1 MKKASLFA
9 GALALAAIGIASPVL
24 AQDGMFKDVPNDHWA
39 YQALERLGA
48 DKVFIGDPDGT
59 FKGKRSLTRYE
70 MAMVVDRLIRMVD
83 EKFVKA
89 PLPEFPKPAAPGVSR
104 GDVEGMLGGY
114 AKKSDL
120 DGKADKSALA
130 GLAKQSDIDMIR
142 RMAAEFQTE
151 LTTLGVDV
159 DKVKKSLDNHEKRI
173 AAIEDAWK
181 KRVQVSGA
189 YNAYARSTFAQDGT
203 TLIDKD
209 GYTSAV
215 RGAADTAQILN
226 DFDLNI
232 KATPSENASIDVSL
246 NFGNYLG
253 YLGSVADLGSGNRG
267 GGQNGLPFQTSVYK
281 AVASFG
287 ASLPIVG
294 STAVSV
300 GRIPVKLTKY
310 TFHGVTV
317 DSYFTNVKSNGLIP
331 VDGATASFKVGP
343 FSVSTLAA
351 RHDNN
356 LLTTGLVNGG
366 ATFARAAGA
375 TAGFDALGFNLGVT
389 YVSYGLD
396 SDTRGTASDPG
407 TLTVQSITA
416 SRQLFGLPFSGEFA
430 QNDRSTNG
438 VDQNLSDN
446 TAYEVGTKIG
456 SGSWTLSGGYRQ
468 VEQNFSAPGN
478 WDRLG
483 TFQNPTNIKGA
494 YGTFNLNLGSRL
506 AASVTG
512 RDYKPVTGAGANL
525 ANVSTTLNYRLSP
538 VSEFSA
544 SVDKT
549 DNGSAVTQ
557 KFTSFNFSKQLSGNS
572 LFRLGYQIADH
583 ALSAVDSKGGIVT
596 SSYSVRF

>member
-9 GALALAAIGIASPVL
+9 GAVALATIGIVSPVL

-59 FKGKRSLTRYE
+59 FKGKRTLTRYE

-104 GDVEGMLGGY
+104 GDVEGMLGGL

-189 YNAYARSTFAQDGT
+189 YNAYARSTFAKDGT
-203 TLIDKD
+203 VLVDKD
-209 GYTSAV
+209 GYASAAA
-215 RGAADTAQILN
+215 GAADTAQLLN

-232 KATPSENASIDVSL
+232 KATPAENTSVDVSL

-253 YLGSVADLGSGNRG
+253 YLGSVADLGSGNRAG
-267 GGQNGLPFQTSVYK
+267 AQNGQPFNTSVYK

-287 ASLPIVG
+287 ASLPVVG

-300 GRIPVKLTKY
+300 GRIPFKATKY

-317 DSYFTNVKSNGLIP
+317 DSYFNNVKSNGAIP
-331 VDGATASFKVGP
+331 VDGVTAAFKVGP
-343 FSVSTLAA
+343 VSFSTVAA

-356 LLTTGLVNGG
+356 ALAAGLATGALPF
-366 ATFARAAGA
+366 TRTAGA
-375 TAGFDALGFNLGVT
+375 TATFDALGFALGAT
-389 YVSYGLD
+389 YLSNGLD
-396 SDTRGTASDPG
+396 NDGGKDK
-407 TLTVQSITA
+407 LTVQSISA
-416 SRQLFGLPFSGEFA
+416 SRQLFGLPFSGEYA
-430 QNDRSTNG
+430 TTDRTGTITDDEN
-438 VDQNLSDN
+438 N

-468 VEQNFSAPGN
+468 VEANFSAPGN

-483 TFQNPTNIKGA
+483 TIQNPTNIKGA
-494 YGTFNLNLGSRL
+494 YGTFSLNLGSRL

-512 RDYKPVTGAGANL
+512 RDYDSVTGAAATL
-525 ANVSTTLNYRLSP
+525 SNVATTINYRLSP
-538 VSEFSA
+538 VTEFTA

-549 DNGSAVTQ
+549 DVSGGVTQ
-557 KFTSFNFSKQLSGNS
+557 KFTSFGITKQLSGSS

-583 ALSAVDSKGGIVT
+583 DLGATNSKGGIVT
-596 SSYSVRF
+596 STYSVRF

>member
-1 MKKASLFA
+1 MKKASVFS
-9 GALALAAIGIASPVL
+9 GVLALAAIGIASPVL

-59 FKGKRSLTRYE
+59 FKGKRTLTRYE

-203 TLIDKD
+203 VLTDKD
-209 GYTSAV
+209 GYTSGV

-253 YLGSVADLGSGNRG
+253 YLGSVASLGSGNRG
-267 GGQNGLPFQTSVYK
+267 GAQNGQPFQTSVYK

-317 DSYFTNVKSNGLIP
+317 DSYFTNVKSNGAIP

-343 FSVSTLAA
+343 VSFSTLAA

-356 LLTTGLVNGG
+356 PLSAGLSVSRLPF
-366 ATFARAAGA
+366 TRAAGA
-375 TAGFDALGFNLGVT
+375 TAAFDALGFNLGAT

-396 SDTRGTASDPG
+396 DDGDNEKY
-407 TLTVQSITA
+407 TVQSITA

-430 QNDRSTNG
+430 QNDRTSG
-438 VDQNLSDN
+438 GSDLNLSDN

-468 VEQNFSAPGN
+468 VEANFSAPGN

-483 TFQNPTNIKGA
+483 TRQNPTNVKGA

-506 AASVTG
+506 AASVSG
-512 RDYKPVTGAGANL
+512 RDYKQVTGAAANL
-525 ANVSTTLNYRLSP
+525 SNVSTTLNYRLSP

-549 DNGSAVTQ
+549 DVGSAVTQ
-557 KFTSFNFSKQLSGNS
+557 KFTSFNFSKQLGGSS

-583 ALSAVDSKGGIVT
+583 DLGGSILSKGGIVT